1 MKTITEAFKISD
13 IKIYNRVVL
22 APMAGV
28 CDNSF
33 RTICK
38 EFGAGLIYTEMVS
51 DKAIVYNNKKTIDML
66 YMTDD
71 ERPLGIQVFGSDK
84 ESFVTAAKF
93 IAENTNCDF
102 IDINMGCP
110 VPKVAQRA
118 QAGAALLKDPAKV
131 YEIVK
136 AVVEAIDKP
145 VTVKIRS
152 GWDKKSINAIEI
164 AKMAEKAGA
173 SLLAIHGRTRS
184 QMYEGVA
191 DWDIIREVKAALD
204 IPVIGNGDV
213 DSALKAKEML
223 EYTGVDAVMIGRAA
237 MGNPWIFKEVS
248 HYLETGELLAKP
260 TKEEKIETCL
270 THLERL
276 VSLKGEKIAIKE
288 MRAHASW
295 YLKGLRGSASVKN
308 KINQTNSKEEM
319 VEALLAY
326 KNAN

>member
-1 MKTITEAFKISD
+1 MNEEKFAFKIGD
-13 IKIYNRVVL
+13 IEVSNRVVL

-51 DKAIVYNNKKTIDML
+51 DKAIVYNNKKTINML
-66 YMTDD
+66 YMTED

-84 ESFVTAAKF
+84 ESFVEAAKY

-118 QAGAALLKDPAKV
+118 QAGAALLKDPEKV

-136 AVVEAIDKP
+136 ACVDAIDKP

-152 GWDKKSINAIEI
+152 GWDKNNINAIEI
-164 AKMAEKAGA
+164 AKMIEKAGA

-184 QMYEGVA
+184 QMYEGQA
-191 DWDIIREVKAALD
+191 DWDIIKSVKEAVS

-213 DSALKAKEML
+213 TSPLKAKEML
-223 EYTGVDAVMIGRAA
+223 DYTGVDAVMIGRAA

-248 HYLETGELLAKP
+248 HFLNTGELLDKP
-260 TKEEKIETCL
+260 TKEEKIKVCKE
-270 THLERL
+270 HLERL
-276 VSLKGEKIAIKE
+276 INLKGEKIAIRE
-288 MRAHASW
+288 MRAHAAW

-308 KINQTNSKEEM
+308 KINQTNNKDE
-319 VEALLAY
+319 LLKVLNDY
-326 KNAN
+326 LSY

>member
-1 MKTITEAFKISD
+1 MADNQGFKIGEIE
-13 IKIYNRVVL
+13 IKNKVVL

-28 CDNSF
+28 CDNAF

-38 EFGAGLIYTEMVS
+38 DFGAGLIYTEMVS
-51 DKAIVYNNKKTIDML
+51 DKAIVYNNKKTINML
-66 YMTDD
+66 HMTED
-71 ERPLGIQVFGSDK
+71 ERPLSIQVFGSDK
-84 ESFVTAAKF
+84 ESFVTATKF
-93 IAENTNCDF
+93 IEENTNCDF

-118 QAGAALLKDPAKV
+118 QAGAALLKDVDKV

-136 AVVEAIDKP
+136 ACVDAIDKP

-152 GWDKKSINAIEI
+152 GWDKKSINAVEI
-164 AKMAEKAGA
+164 AKVIEKAGA
-173 SLLAIHGRTRS
+173 SLIAVHGRTRS

-191 DWDIIREVKAALD
+191 DWEIIKSVKEAVN

-213 DSALKAKEML
+213 TSPEKAKEML

-237 MGNPWIFKEVS
+237 MGNPWIFKRTVT
-248 HYLETGELLAKP
+248 YLETGELLPLPSKQ
-260 TKEEKIETCL
+260 EKINVCIE
-270 THLERL
+270 HLNRL
-276 VSLKGEKIAIKE
+276 IDLKGEKIAIKE

-308 KINQTNSKEEM
+308 AINQTSSKEEM
-319 VEALLAY
+319 ISTL
-326 KNAN
+326 KNYLN